1 MVEDLTNEIN
11 NATADERKILEERLN
26 DISIRMKTKKLKDS
40 KHQNTTCEEYY
51 EESLSDDDESK
62 QKKKKDAYYPVYDD
76 LITPWLCMR
85 ANSLMANTSVLVSDA
100 KKQKG
105 DECDLC
111 FSLFNDGKSIGYSE
125 IDSRE
130 DKKTVVRITESI
142 NAYNAS
148 PQLPQIALQKTKYSL
163 FKSDVA
169 DKEDD
174 DESIF
179 YKPTIRVCTSFI
191 KPLKPIPEVDK
202 CSIEK
207 ATSSNLALITPQMA
221 FHKSLSLADTD
232 DLCAVIEFVTELY
245 HPTGHR
251 TFVVPATGA
260 VLLPSPSPPLAA
272 PFSVFPIVPQVPPL
286 PHNSDFLQSSAIS
299 NNINTFPMQQRSSLE
314 DARMFHTT
322 LPPPPTTTTAL
333 FGVDSLNK
341 SDIDQ
346 YLAYVESDSDCRAL
360 RVDDRR
366 PNNNSLY
373 MLIGEITNVKVNF
386 TSESAIFKGF
396 STFNKLKPID
406 LTSTKINELKRIQ
419 LIKWSI

>member
-1 MVEDLTNEIN
+1 MTLNQQELRIEPDSSVLTHSISMLPDTLVPPVTQQIN
-11 NATADERKILEERLN
+11 AYSFT
-26 DISIRMKTKKLKDS
+26 SP
-40 KHQNTTCEEYY
+40 TT
-51 EESLSDDDESK
+51 SLLSS
-62 QKKKKDAYYPVYDD
+62 
-76 LITPWLCMR
+76 
-85 ANSLMANTSVLVSDA
+85 ANTS
-100 KKQKG
+100 G
-105 DECDLC
+105 CM
-111 FSLFNDGKSIGYSE
+111 NDPYYSM
-125 IDSRE
+125 
-130 DKKTVVRITESI
+130 
-142 NAYNAS
+142 
-148 PQLPQIALQKTKYSL
+148 YS
-163 FKSDVA
+163 
-169 DKEDD
+169 
-174 DESIF
+174 
-179 YKPTIRVCTSFI
+179 
-191 KPLKPIPEVDK
+191 
-202 CSIEK
+202 
-207 ATSSNLALITPQMA
+207 
-221 FHKSLSLADTD
+221 
-232 DLCAVIEFVTELY
+232 ELY
-245 HPTGHR
+245 HPTEHR

-260 VLLPSPSPPLAA
+260 VLLPPPSPPLAA
-272 PFSVFPIVPQVPPL
+272 PVSVFPFVPQLPPL

-333 FGVDSLNK
+333 FGDSLNK